1 MKTLILILLGLLS
14 VACAPLQV
22 KDHAPTEGRLV
33 LGEID
38 GISLEAKRIGYQ
50 TLIDDDYNEMTR
62 DLWEILAT
70 NHTDKLTCV
79 RLAWNLDGYSWS
91 PRSAQLVLMP
101 HTAKVAG
108 HLRQVVTNMG
118 NVPMVMPGR
127 ARIKSLM
134 VKECRRRDP

>member
-1 MKTLILILLGLLS
+1 MKIYLLLLVTLLTG
-14 VACAPLQV
+14 CATAYTE
-22 KDHAPTEGRLV
+22 DHAPTEGRLV

-91 PRSAQLVLMP
+91 PRSDQLVLMP
-101 HTAKVAG
+101 NTAKVAG

-134 VKECRRRDP
+134 VKECSRRDP